1 MGRARR
7 NQRDDIRKRKAL
19 RRKKMFGESDDI
31 DSSLA
36 KKLLLVRQEYGQEQL
51 SSLNSND
58 DNDDTNRH
66 KSLDEINGKVDG
78 ELVIQ
83 STSDVTLTASTTTEQ
98 PPIKVRPMDNIQRM
112 RIRKQERKAKRKAK
126 KNIQA

>member
-7 NQRDDIRKRKAL
+7 NQRDDIRKRRAL

-78 ELVIQ
+78 ELVFQ
-83 STSDVTLTASTTTEQ
+83 STSDVTSTASTTTEQ
-98 PPIKVRPMDNIQRM
+98 QAIKVRPMDNIQRM

-126 KNIQA
+126 KNNQA